1 MEDTK
6 TLSKI
11 SNNLSTYF
19 LSLFS
24 ALVVFLLGD
33 GTSVLAGTYYS
44 QSLPQT
50 GAQVTRTALIVGV
63 VLLIVG
69 GFFFFRNRKNKK

>member
-1 MEDTK
+1 MKNTK
-6 TLSKI
+6 ILSKL
-11 SNNLSTYF
+11 SNNFPAYF
-19 LSLFS
+19 LSLLT
-24 ALVVFLLGD
+24 ALAVFLLGD

-69 GFFFFRNRKNKK
+69 GFFFFLNRKNKK

>member
-1 MEDTK
+1 MQKRFNRTK
-6 TLSKI
+6 A
-11 SNNLSTYF
+11 F
-19 LSLFS
+19 LASVFT
-24 ALVVFLLGD
+24 AVVSFF
-33 GTSVLAGTYYS
+33 LAGGSQVEAATYYS

-63 VLLIVG
+63 ILLLVG

>member
-1 MEDTK
+1 MKDTK
-6 TLSKI
+6 VLSKI
-11 SNNLSTYF
+11 SNNLPAYF

-33 GTSVLAGTYYS
+33 GTSVAAGTYYS